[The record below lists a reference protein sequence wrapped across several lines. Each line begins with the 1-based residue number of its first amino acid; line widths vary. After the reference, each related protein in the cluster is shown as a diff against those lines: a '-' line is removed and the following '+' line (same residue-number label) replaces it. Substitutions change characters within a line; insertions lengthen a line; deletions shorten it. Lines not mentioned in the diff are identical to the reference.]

1 MSLQGKRE
9 RWIGLNVGGKVFVT
23 SRDTLTR
30 DPDSMLCC
38 MLSQYDSTQGL
49 PAASKDKD
57 GNLVID
63 RDGDTFKYILNF
75 LRDGSCV
82 YPLDVGTRA
91 ELLREANYFQVCVC
105 QTQAQVFPISAAK
118 YGLSS
123 NGFWLQIAELS
134 RQLRRNT
141 SDLSSTTSSEAAAL
155 LVPDASSQKHMVL
168 ESLRS
173 QAGTQNIAAAERALL
188 DMAFGTDDESV
199 MDRAALAANFRN
211 SNCGVLTCS
220 PFNEE
225 TKVLAMEANY
235 RVIAL
240 SLAPTGDITNYPLLE
255 EDYLAHGAHC
265 TGSDFAQFVWKYQQV
280 LQHDLSLLDY
290 TVIIEKGTRTFEESN
305 SGVFW
310 VTILCPDSL
319 PPSSNHKSTSRRPT

>member
-1 MSLQGKRE
+1 M
-9 RWIGLNVGGKVFVT
+9 
-23 SRDTLTR
+23 
-30 DPDSMLCC
+30 
-38 MLSQYDSTQGL
+38 
-49 PAASKDKD
+49 
-57 GNLVID
+57 
-63 RDGDTFKYILNF
+63 
-75 LRDGSCV
+75 
-82 YPLDVGTRA
+82 
-91 ELLREANYFQVCVC
+91 
-105 QTQAQVFPISAAK
+105 K

-123 NGFWLQIAELS
+123 NIFWLQIAELS

-141 SDLSSTTSSEAAAL
+141 NGLSSTTSSEAAAL
-155 LVPDASSQKHMVL
+155 LIPDASSQKLMVL

-173 QAGTQNIAAAERALL
+173 QAGTWNIAAAERALL
-188 DMAFGTDDESV
+188 EVAFGTDDKSV
-199 MDRAALAANFRN
+199 MDRAALAAKFRDRD
-211 SNCGVLTCS
+211 CGVLACS

-225 TKVLAMEANY
+225 TNVMAMDANY

-290 TVIIEKGTRTFEESN
+290 TVIVEKGTSTFEERN

-310 VTILCPDSL
+310 VTILCPDSV
-319 PPSSNHKSTSRRPT
+319 PPSPNRKYSSRMTTFLDSQGLSSKPSE